1 MRKKIKGLK
10 HFLFDWFFSKK
21 LLIKIYNSQIYDY
34 SNYRFIKGEKHSH
47 WLYNY
52 LCGLGLGGKGVSIWG
67 VNGERGFHRFE
78 FSKYKIFFSVENVHV
93 ELSPWAKYNDYLL
106 NDKRISLSL
115 GFDYIDH
122 EKYLRFPF
130 WIQSQFTPSS
140 QLVDIV
146 NYCNSIEDNRLKYQN
161 NMKFCAFICRSDYFG
176 DRTYFADLVSNVGS
190 INYPGVFRHN
200 DDSLFADY
208 NDQKIEYLKQ
218 FKFNLC
224 PENSDNKGYVTE
236 KIFDAIKAGCI
247 PIYWG
252 SENNPEPE
260 ILNQNRILFL
270 KLGGDNVEVLSKIKQ
285 LNEDELAYRV
295 FIEQPIFNVNAAEI
309 IYSHFERLEQ
319 KIREIVK

>member
-1 MRKKIKGLK
+1 MG
-10 HFLFDWFFSKK
+10 D
-21 LLIKIYNSQIYDY
+21 
-34 SNYRFIKGEKHSH
+34 
-47 WLYNY
+47 
-52 LCGLGLGGKGVSIWG
+52 KGVSIWG
-67 VNGERGFHRFE
+67 VNGERGFHKFE

-93 ELSPWAKYNDYLL
+93 EFSPWSKYSDYLL

-122 EKYLRFPF
+122 IRYLRFPF
-130 WIQSQFTPSS
+130 WLQSQFEPSVK
-140 QLVDIV
+140 LNEVIH
-146 NYCNSIEDNRLKYQN
+146 YCSAIEENRFKFKHGE
-161 NMKFCAFICRSDYFG
+161 KFCAFICRSDYFG
-176 DRTYFADLVSNVGS
+176 DRAYFADLVSN
-190 INYPGVFRHN
+190 IENLNYPGTFRHN
-200 DDSLFADY
+200 DDSLFTDY

-270 KLGGDNVEVLSKIKQ
+270 KLGGDNAEVLSKIKQ
-285 LNEDELAYRV
+285 LNEDELAYRE